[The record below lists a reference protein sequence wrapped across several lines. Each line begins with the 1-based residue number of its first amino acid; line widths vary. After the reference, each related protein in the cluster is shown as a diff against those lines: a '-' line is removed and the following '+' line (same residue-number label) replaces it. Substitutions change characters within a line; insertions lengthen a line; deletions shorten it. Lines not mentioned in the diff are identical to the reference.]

1 MVIQWSSRR
10 CGNRWKSGGLRNQ
23 QQIDQQQTR
32 NSPTS
37 HFSRFSIEKV
47 YFNFKFWLLLC
58 WCDLFSKRRA
68 VNQWTNGPAPVEYLS
83 SKLIRAVA
91 LLSKVIATFHHFLLL
106 FIIFVFKELLHHSY
120 DSHAPRGVLLFRS
133 NRTESSRIKNKQQQ
147 EKLKAEAEKQP
158 VITFLI
164 TDGPV
169 KGRMHLENCKKQSR
183 TRSVGWTSSVDW
195 RRSYRRASESRNER
209 RPRQ

>member
-1 MVIQWSSRR
+1 MIQWSSRS
-10 CGNRWKSGGLRNQ
+10 CGNRWKGGELRNQ
-23 QQIDQQQTR
+23 QRSDQQQTR

-37 HFSRFSIEKV
+37 HFSRFSIEK
-47 YFNFKFWLLLC
+47 FWLLLC
-58 WCDLFSKRRA
+58 WCDLFSNRRP
-68 VNQWTNGPAPVEYLS
+68 VNQWTNGPAPVEYFS
-83 SKLIRAVA
+83 SNLIRAVA

-106 FIIFVFKELLHHSY
+106 FISFVFKELFHHSY
-120 DSHAPRGVLLFRS
+120 ASHVPRGVLLFRS
-133 NRTESSRIKNKQQQ
+133 KRTESSRITNKQQQ
-147 EKLKAEAEKQP
+147 EELKAEAEKQP

-183 TRSVGWTSSVDW
+183 TRSVGW